1 MEEADAYLAGLPTEP
16 LGSAAEPGARVQE
29 EEVQGKGFP
38 QEEGED
44 QEDPEEQDVYEQEE
58 PEEEG
63 EEKDFWANAGR
74 TLADQSLPN
83 KAVPAKAVPPVATR
97 PVPTKAVPPVPTR
110 PVPSKAVP
118 AKAEPGTT
126 PDRRPL
132 VPTPARA
139 VDQPPALHDENASRP
154 APGEI
159 TVSADALRSRARRIF
174 TPKANGQ
181 LKVSKEI
188 FQEWHKGRGSK
199 ERKNLELIFQQ
210 CGYDPDLL

>member
-1 MEEADAYLAGLPTEP
+1 MLTWLAFPRSHLDPP
-16 LGSAAEPGARVQE
+16 PSLVPGFRKKRFRERV
-29 EEVQGKGFP
+29 FP
-38 QEEGED
+38 RKRERIRRIPRNRMSTNRRSPRKRGR
-44 QEDPEEQDVYEQEE
+44 
-58 PEEEG
+58 
-63 EEKDFWANAGR
+63 KRTFWANAGR

-210 CGYDPDLL
+210 CGYDPDIL